1 MNKSIKISLNYL
13 LGSVIF
19 ILLSFSLYKQL
30 VHQKDFYSSWERI
43 KSSWHS
49 AFFWLV
55 FFLMFI
61 NWGLETIKWEKMM
74 RPLETISFNN
84 AFKAVLAGCSITMIT
99 PNRIGEYGGRILFVA
114 KENRIKAISISIL
127 SGISQ
132 LIITFLIGCMGL
144 FFLKYQTDADSG
156 IIKILGNNLIIGVS
170 VVSCIALLLL
180 FLNVDLF
187 IKLFSKWTFFNKI
200 TKNVAIVTIYTKKE
214 LLRILILSLL
224 RYLVFI
230 LQYLIIL
237 RVMNVLIEPTI
248 CISLISIFY
257 LMMALAP
264 TIGIIELPVRA
275 TAASMILGVY
285 NTNMLG
291 IQAAVF
297 AIWLINLFIPSL
309 LGSMFFLK
317 TTQKIK

>member
-1 MNKSIKISLNYL
+1 
-13 LGSVIF
+13 
-19 ILLSFSLYKQL
+19 
-30 VHQKDFYSSWERI
+30 
-43 KSSWHS
+43 
-49 AFFWLV
+49 
-55 FFLMFI
+55 MFI

-180 FLNVDLF
+180 F
-187 IKLFSKWTFFNKI
+187 
-200 TKNVAIVTIYTKKE
+200 
-214 LLRILILSLL
+214 
-224 RYLVFI
+224 
-230 LQYLIIL
+230 
-237 RVMNVLIEPTI
+237 
-248 CISLISIFY
+248 
-257 LMMALAP
+257 
-264 TIGIIELPVRA
+264 
-275 TAASMILGVY
+275 
-285 NTNMLG
+285 
-291 IQAAVF
+291 
-297 AIWLINLFIPSL
+297 
-309 LGSMFFLK
+309 
-317 TTQKIK
+317 